1 MDLTPIIWT
10 SVGEQTFDTQDWRLG
25 DPASH
30 VTQADVMAN
39 FQTFLD
45 LSRSLT
51 TGFIVLAHDL
61 YTTSVDLASTF
72 RFLEPSSAFSRRL
85 SFAD

>member
-1 MDLTPIIWT
+1 MAMDLTPIIWT

-30 VTQADVMAN
+30 VTQTDVMAN

-45 LSRSLT
+45 LSQTIS

-61 YTTSVDLASTF
+61 YTTSVNLASKL
-72 RFLEPSSAFSRRL
+72 RSLEPCLSSPS
-85 SFAD
+85 